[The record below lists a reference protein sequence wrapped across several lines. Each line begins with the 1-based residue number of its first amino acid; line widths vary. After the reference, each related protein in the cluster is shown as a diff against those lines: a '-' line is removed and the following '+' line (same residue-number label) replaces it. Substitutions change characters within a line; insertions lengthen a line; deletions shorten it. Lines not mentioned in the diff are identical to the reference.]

1 MTAEHSTAM
10 SRTYVNGPF
19 AAVVGAGSTDLLM
32 NLGWTP
38 HPGQPSTVAQR
49 QLWLADRI
57 ISRLQAPTGQLVA
70 DIGCGKGGL
79 ARRITM
85 HRPGVRVL
93 GVNVDHAQ
101 LVLARSAAPGPAYL
115 VGSAERLPLRAGS
128 VDAAV
133 AVELLGHLG
142 DKTVFWREVDRV
154 VRPGGRLVLAA
165 ITIRRP
171 LAAFDPA
178 VRAHLAR
185 LSAYF
190 AERAE
195 DLPLATDIR
204 TELERRAW
212 TVQDEDL
219 SAGVYGPRHADM
231 RTVLDG
237 LTTPD
242 PQARA
247 AARARVRSVW
257 GTDPDVLADYLCA
270 CTSSPAS
277 NYYEYHLIT
286 AVAP

>member
-1 MTAEHSTAM
+1 MTAEQSVAM
-10 SRTYVNGPF
+10 SRTYVSGPF
-19 AAVVGAGSTDLLM
+19 ATVVGAGSTDLLM

-38 HPGQPSTVAQR
+38 HPDHPSTVAQR
-49 QLWLADRI
+49 QLWLADRL
-57 ISRLQAPTGQLVA
+57 ISRLQAQSGHVIA

-79 ARRITM
+79 ARLITT

-101 LVLARSAAPGPAYL
+101 LLLARPTDAAPAYL
-115 VGSAERLPLRAGS
+115 VGSAERLPLQTGS

-133 AVELLGHLG
+133 VVELLGHLG
-142 DKTVFWREVDRV
+142 DKPAFWREVSRV
-154 VRPGGRLVLAA
+154 VRPGGRLVIAA

-178 VRAHLAR
+178 ARSHLAR
-185 LSAYF
+185 LAAYF

-195 DLPLATDIR
+195 DLPVATDIR

-212 TVQDEDL
+212 TVRDEDL
-219 SAGVYGPRHADM
+219 SAGVYEPRHADM
-231 RTVLDG
+231 RAVLDG
-237 LTTPD
+237 LTAPD
-242 PQARA
+242 RQARA
-247 AARARVRSVW
+247 AARAAVRTEW
-257 GTDPDVLADYLCA
+257 GADPDVLADYLEA

>member
-1 MTAEHSTAM
+1 M
-10 SRTYVNGPF
+10 SRTYVSGPF
-19 AAVVGAGSTDLLM
+19 AAVVGAGGTDLLM
-32 NLGWTP
+32 SLGWTP
-38 HPGQPSTVAQR
+38 HPDCPSTVAQR
-49 QLWLADRI
+49 QLWLADLVM
-57 ISRLQAPTGQLVA
+57 SRLQAQTGHVIA

-79 ARRITM
+79 ARRITT

-101 LVLARSAAPGPAYL
+101 LIIAQAATAGPAYL
-115 VGSAERLPLRAGS
+115 VGSAERLPLQAGS

-133 AVELLGHLG
+133 VVELLGHLG
-142 DKTVFWREVDRV
+142 DKTAFWREVERV

-171 LAAFDPA
+171 LATFDPA
-178 VRAHLAR
+178 ARAHLAQ
-185 LSAYF
+185 LAAYF

-195 DLPLATDIR
+195 DLPLAADIR

-212 TVQDEDL
+212 TVRDEDL

-237 LTTPD
+237 LTAPNHR
-242 PQARA
+242 ARA
-247 AARARVRSVW
+247 AARAAARAEW
-257 GTDPDVLADYLCA
+257 GTDPNVLADYLRA